1 MSEINRWS
9 LRCESVTND
18 DATHRYIL
26 RIEWNKEKP
35 KATVILIQP
44 ASAIPVELD
53 MTTMNI
59 INNLNRLD
67 YGGCDIVNLFSLV
80 CNKVS
85 MKYGMGELVREEN
98 IGYIQRSCLKSDV
111 VIIAYGSVGEGVRK
125 IMDYQQELIHEKLE
139 PFKDKMYIICDPYID
154 KGLHPLCPRIK
165 HSWRL
170 VKLFNK

>member
-59 INNLNRLD
+59 INNLNRL
-67 YGGCDIVNLFSLV
+67 
-80 CNKVS
+80 
-85 MKYGMGELVREEN
+85 E
-98 IGYIQRSCLKSDV
+98 
-111 VIIAYGSVGEGVRK
+111 GEGYSYEETFRIQTDDFKFFVRLK
-125 IMDYQQELIHEKLE
+125 PVSGEYS
-139 PFKDKMYIICDPYID
+139 YIFSY
-154 KGLHPLCPRIK
+154 
-165 HSWRL
+165 
-170 VKLFNK
+170 VN